1 MADAGL
7 VLRQTMTAIAS
18 AIRTKGGAAG
28 NLRPS
33 EMAQAILAIPTD
45 GGGGG
50 GGDLPLYTQA
60 QWDALTYAQ
69 KTATPFAA
77 IRTSNST
84 SDLDIGEL
92 YQTSAILHTDML
104 PSSDAS
110 KILTIAEGI
119 LKSDGSWGNGTQ
131 RIRTNGQCS
140 QAEDGSILV
149 DNTNT
154 WQSGV
159 NVAYGSSTGSPFT
172 AYIVAKV
179 SEDTDGILGSNNE
192 HSSNWAGVVLRYENG
207 SVTSAKDYGS
217 STPITPAITASSGY
231 FVACIRGSGTTESCA
246 AILVGTSDTPT
257 FYSYTIQKTGK
268 YMGIGCVQDYSG
280 NSTRYRGKLNVKF
293 FGLVSEA
300 ESDAVVTSNML
311 FLAEAFAETSRYLPS
326 SDISKISCLAT
337 QDNFAAG
344 ASSWG
349 SGSNPIQISQGSL
362 AQNADNSIAVNTKSG
377 DVRAYVDLG
386 ASDTPFTAYIV
397 AKLTYTNSNY
407 TRLLSAMASRGA
419 AQGILLYGRTNI
431 YVSSW
436 GSDTGTGL
444 APTNWFV
451 GVIRYG
457 GTGQALGGVCAVGSE
472 TVTLITKAP
481 NTCGR
486 YVTIGRTDIDA
497 STSNA
502 EPSDMNVLFMGVVS
516 EAESDA
522 VITENMKALSQAFAS
537 QSS

>member
-7 VLRQTMTAIAS
+7 VLRQTMTDIAS
-18 AIRTKGGAAG
+18 AIRTKGGASG

-33 EMAQAILAIPTD
+33 QMAQAILSIS

-50 GGDLPLYTQA
+50 NVARYSVSVSGGYNGGAVITVQIKGTTIFTATASDTYN
-60 QWDALTYAQ
+60 LTYDKVSGSQ
-69 KTATPFAA
+69 TIDGVEYTVTVTPPA
-77 IRTSNST
+77 NST
-84 SDLDIGEL
+84 ALL
-92 YQTSAILHTDML
+92 
-104 PSSDAS
+104 
-110 KILTIAEGI
+110 GI
-119 LKSDGSWGNGTQ
+119 SL
-131 RIRTNGQCS
+131 
-140 QAEDGSILV
+140 
-149 DNTNT
+149 
-154 WQSGV
+154 
-159 NVAYGSSTGSPFT
+159 
-172 AYIVAKV
+172 
-179 SEDTDGILGSNNE
+179 
-192 HSSNWAGVVLRYENG
+192 
-207 SVTSAKDYGS
+207 
-217 STPITPAITASSGY
+217 SSGEEERTFSVRY
-231 FVACIRGSGTTESCA
+231 DGRNTSYGYNYSDEGTIIIPSGTTVPLISSAEWA
-246 AILVGTSDTPT
+246 AKTLAEKQSYGYVGVLNGSSGTVRGTLVYGAAYQDT
-257 FYSYTIQKTGK
+257 
-268 YMGIGCVQDYSG
+268 
-280 NSTRYRGKLNVKF
+280 
-293 FGLVSEA
+293 GLP
-300 ESDAVVTSNML
+300 ESDPA
-311 FLAEAFAETSRYLPS
+311 
-326 SDISKISCLAT
+326 DIICLAT
-337 QDNFAAG
+337 GNNFVSGAAT
-344 ASSWG
+344 WG

-362 AQNADNSIAVNTKSG
+362 SKNVDNSVAVNTLS
-377 DVRAYVDLG
+377 DNVRAYVDLG

-397 AKLTYTNSNY
+397 AKLTASSSGYA
-407 TRLLSAMASRGA
+407 RLLSAMASRGA
-419 AQGILLYGRTNI
+419 AQGIMLYGRTNI

-436 GSDTGTGL
+436 RSDTGTGL